1 MDYIQLLTY
10 LDSREIK
17 KALNQQLI
25 GAIEKSPA
33 AKAEELA
40 SAVTAA
46 AIAYDK
52 VKVHA
57 LELSF
62 VDFCKGLG
70 IDLPISSS
78 TEPTTPRT
86 NTNTNANTK

>member
-52 VKVHA
+52 VKIHA

-78 TEPTTPRT
+78 TKPTTPRT
-86 NTNTNANTK
+86 NTNTNTNTK

>member
-57 LELSF
+57 LELTF

-78 TEPTTPRT
+78 TDPTTRT
-86 NTNTNANTK
+86 TTTGTTK